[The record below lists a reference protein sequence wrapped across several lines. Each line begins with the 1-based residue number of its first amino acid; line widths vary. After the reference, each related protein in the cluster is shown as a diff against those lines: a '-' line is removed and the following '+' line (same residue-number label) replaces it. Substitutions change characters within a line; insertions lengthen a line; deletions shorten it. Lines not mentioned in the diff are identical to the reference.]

1 MIPIMIAEEQY
12 EQDKLKDKKLTDT
25 GTDTFFMKR

>member
-1 MIPIMIAEEQY
+1 MIAEEQY

-25 GTDTFFMKR
+25 GSDTFFMKR